1 MDKILNKF
9 PKKRIPLQDDF
20 KVIYE
25 EIYKNN
31 RDGLGIG
38 NKISQILESWQHKI
52 IERRSKLFS
61 PKNSLEIGAGN
72 FNHLKYLNSI
82 DNYEAVEPNTWF
94 YKDKQFKKDIII
106 YKYLDDIPKNKSYQR
121 IFSINVLEHIEDLP
135 SMVHS
140 SYNMLEKG
148 GLFQAAIPC
157 EGELS
162 WFLGWRFGTGIP
174 FYFKYKKDWGK
185 MIKHEH
191 VNTLEEIKHIIHYY
205 FGNTKIIRSTL
216 PFFLKTKH
224 SSFYAY
230 IESIKK

>member
-1 MDKILNKF
+1 MKNKILKSF
-9 PKKRIPLQDDF
+9 PKKRIPLDPELNP
-20 KVIYE
+20 IYK

-31 RDGLGIG
+31 RDGVGIG

-52 IERRSKLFS
+52 VEKRANLLSSQI
-61 PKNSLEIGAGN
+61 SLEIGAGN
-72 FNHLKYLNSI
+72 FNHLKYLSNAE
-82 DNYEAVEPNTWF
+82 NYEAVEPNSWF
-94 YKDKQFKKDIII
+94 YKNKEFIKDIII
-106 YKYLDDIPKNKSYQR
+106 YKDLNDIPRNKSYQR

-135 SMVHS
+135 NMVLKSHQLL
-140 SYNMLEKG
+140 NKG

-162 WFLGWRFGTGIP
+162 WYLGWRFGTGIP
-174 FYFKYKKDWGK
+174 FYLKYKKDWGK

-191 VNTLEEIKHIIHYY
+191 INTLKEIKYIINYY

-230 IESIKK
+230 IESIK

>member
-1 MDKILNKF
+1 MNDKILNSY
-9 PKKRIPLQDDF
+9 PKKRFPLDAEL
-20 KVIYE
+20 KPIYK

-52 IERRSKLFS
+52 VEKRAKLIPS
-61 PKNSLEIGAGN
+61 QSTLEIGAGN
-72 FNHLKYLNSI
+72 FNHLKYLSSI
-82 DNYEAVEPNTWF
+82 DNYEAVEPNSWF
-94 YKDKQFKKDIII
+94 YKNDQTIRDIII
-106 YKYLDDIPKNKSYQR
+106 YKDLNDIPKNKSYQR

-135 SMVHS
+135 NLVHK
-140 SYNMLEKG
+140 SYKLLNKG

-162 WFLGWRFGTGIP
+162 WYLGWRLGTGIP
-174 FYFKYKKDWGK
+174 FYLKYKKDWGK

-191 VNTLEEIKHIIHYY
+191 INNLKEIKYIINYY
-205 FGNTKIIRSTL
+205 FRNVKVIRSSL
-216 PFFLKTKH
+216 PFFFKTKH

-230 IESIKK
+230 IESIK